1 MKPIEEWCNLPS
13 NILFGHAKFSYNSL
27 SDFETWKEVVEGVCQ
42 TGPADVSIVGPTV
55 KTKIARLAWQELQP
69 LNNYLNN
76 DIITQTYCDF
86 FQKLHAT
93 RLRDATGPE
102 AWRNIENMKAQTVVL
117 VLDHDMS
124 ADCALAMLA
133 AVHWATDISH
143 LINVRVLTI
152 SFSLAPIAFRRLLD
166 LYAHDKVFLFEFDE
180 CADILKARLGRA
192 ERVGSTYFNKNLLR
206 SLADPLTGRVDRQII
221 ICPSSSDYDQEPLKG
236 HFSPEL
242 RTINEAL
249 EDRLTILETLPVGER
264 IESKPQER
272 EVKLDHIVADDNASV
287 ILRYNPGY
295 RPPLPFYGFLQVHM
309 HLASHL
315 LQTIFDWFTL
325 QVVQIR
331 LAVSKKERLE
341 QLSLAFRTPQIPGR
355 VRLYFEEQNLD
366 DFLNNGP
373 PEKLKVCNQH
383 AGGFITALV
392 CLLNWGIRFDRVVS
406 CFFASDLETLTSTH
420 IINVLRR
427 QEITNHIPHG
437 EIQDVNELQFPTA
450 LGARFVN
457 TSLILTLLPIVDF
470 DYRLAAFIALH
481 TNSPIVLKVKLQL
494 AAILVT
500 GIDQLFT
507 FPSHDEAAKAHFSQY
522 LELACRGWTTAL
534 AHHGSMWMAVGLW
547 KHSTLINAGDNDE
560 SNPREVQI
568 PSTGVTVNFPASLHV
583 QKTLTSLTNAL
594 ITNYIA
600 VLPDH
605 LPESPMSKEDC
616 ETIQEHLAYAY
627 CNQTTIVT
635 MGADGPLQ
643 HQLKLGP
650 TDATFVSVPP
660 RLIYG
665 THFDRLFREDND
677 LPHEFPVWYDSKICG
692 IYHGLRREFGLREI
706 HLDDWTYIP
715 SKFIP
720 GLECATFQ
728 SSLNPEESEM
738 LDDE

>member
-1 MKPIEEWCNLPS
+1 M
-13 NILFGHAKFSYNSL
+13 
-27 SDFETWKEVVEGVCQ
+27 
-42 TGPADVSIVGPTV
+42 
-55 KTKIARLAWQELQP
+55 KTKIARLAWQELQN

-76 DIITQTYCDF
+76 EIKTQTYCDF
-86 FQKLHAT
+86 FQKLHANC
-93 RLRDATGPE
+93 LQDGTGPE

-143 LINVRVLTI
+143 LIHVRVLTV

-166 LYAHDKVFLFEFDE
+166 LYAHDEGFLFEVNE
-180 CADILKARLGRA
+180 SADILKARLGRA
-192 ERVGSTYFNKNLLR
+192 ERVGSTYFNNNLLR
-206 SLADPLTGRVDRQII
+206 SLADPLTSRVDKQII
-221 ICPSSSDYDQEPLKG
+221 ICPSSSDYDQEPLRL
-236 HFSPEL
+236 HFSSER

-249 EDRLTILETLPVGER
+249 EDRLAILETLPVGER

-287 ILRYNPGY
+287 ILRYSPGY

-315 LQTIFDWFTL
+315 EQTIFDSFTL
-325 QVVQIR
+325 QVAQIR
-331 LAVSKKERLE
+331 LAVSKKGRLE
-341 QLSLAFRTPQIPGR
+341 QLSLAFRTPRIPGR

-392 CLLNWGIRFDRVVS
+392 CLLNWGIQFDRVVS
-406 CFFASDLETLTSTH
+406 CFFASDLE
-420 IINVLRR
+420 R
-427 QEITNHIPHG
+427 
-437 EIQDVNELQFPTA
+437 
-450 LGARFVN
+450 ARFVN

-481 TNSPIVLKVKLQL
+481 TNSTIVLKAKLQL
-494 AAILVT
+494 AAILIT

-507 FPSHDEAAKAHFSQY
+507 FPSHDETAKAHFSQY
-522 LELACRGWTTAL
+522 LVQACRGWTTAL

-547 KHSTLINAGDNDE
+547 KHSTLSDVRVNNE
-560 SNPREVQI
+560 SNLRGVKI
-568 PSTGVTVNFPASLHV
+568 PGTETTVNFPASLHV

-594 ITNYIA
+594 ITHYIA

-605 LPESPMSKEDC
+605 LPESPMSKEYC

-635 MGADGPLQ
+635 IGAHGLLQ

-650 TDATFVSVPP
+650 ADATFVSVPP
-660 RLIYG
+660 RLIDS

-677 LPHEFPVWYDSKICG
+677 LPHDSPVWYDSKICG

-728 SSLNPEESEM
+728 SSLNTEELEV
-738 LDDE
+738 